1 MCLAKAVRVEGT
13 EQVELCAYVSQFRA
27 EGDQI
32 TLTDVLGEET
42 TLTGRISRVDLVK
55 NLIVIEAA

>member
-1 MCLAKAVRVEGT
+1 MCLSKAVRLEGDK
-13 EQVELCAYVSQFRA
+13 QVEICAYVSRFRT
-27 EGDQI
+27 EGETVI
-32 TLTDVLGEET
+32 LTDVLGEET

>member
-1 MCLAKAVRVEGT
+1 MCLSKAVRFEGDK
-13 EQVELCAYVSQFRA
+13 QVELCAYVSRFRT
-27 EGDQI
+27 EGE
-32 TLTDVLGEET
+32 TVVLTDVLGEET

>member
-1 MCLAKAVRVEGT
+1 MCLAKAVRLEGDK
-13 EQVELCAYVSQFRA
+13 QVELCAYVSQFRT
-27 EGDQI
+27 EGEMVI
-32 TLTDVLGEET
+32 LTDVLGEET